1 MERKYIEIVSNEN
14 SVLKKQ
20 NWWKSVTN
28 VQFKKLE
35 KLRKMPLKKLGIKGK
50 IRNC

>member
-1 MERKYIEIVSNEN
+1 MET
-14 SVLKKQ
+14 VLKKQ

-35 KLRKMPLKKLGIKGK
+35 KLRKMHLKKLGIKGK
-50 IRNC
+50 IRNCYYMKEKRKNS